1 MMYDFICSVP
11 APVKPCKKLYCSDES
26 YAVPRS
32 TLYRWKSNKSRK
44 SLTFGEVRGTV
55 LTSKFLELETMF
67 ISHKKEM
74 FCTRGRLNVYSI
86 KIFTRYQ
93 YKVNFIPFFCKSPA

>member
-55 LTSKFLELETMF
+55 LTSKFLELETMLSLIH
-67 ISHKKEM
+67 ISEPTRPLYISYAVFCLKK
-74 FCTRGRLNVYSI
+74 R
-86 KIFTRYQ
+86 
-93 YKVNFIPFFCKSPA
+93 FF

>member
-67 ISHKKEM
+67 ISHKRKCFVPEEDLM
-74 FCTRGRLNVYSI
+74 SIPSKYSPDISI
-86 KIFTRYQ
+86 K
-93 YKVNFIPFFCKSPA
+93 